1 MNAHSSESKAK
12 ADELSKRIIGAAIE
26 VHRTLGPGLLEEAY
40 EECLCRELELQ
51 GIAFRRQV
59 LIDIDYKGRVVR
71 NAFRLDLLVEELVIV
86 DLKSIDRFHPIHEAQ
101 ILTYLR
107 LAERWL
113 GLVIN
118 FNMPVLKDGIMR
130 RVRG

>member
-12 ADELSKRIIGAAIE
+12 ADELSKCIIGAAIE

-59 LIDIDYKGRVVR
+59 PIDIDYKGRVVR

-86 DLKSIDRFHPIHEAQ
+86 DLKSIDRYHPIHEAH